1 MHDDNSEAFNR
12 AFRKA
17 AGKEPPPEPETPA
30 EPEPTV
36 TRGVRGG
43 EIRREDFGT
52 VLRRLRGF
60 GE

>member
-1 MHDDNSEAFNR
+1 MHDDNEAFNQ

-36 TRGVRGG
+36 TRGVRGVQVHKEG
-43 EIRREDFGT
+43 FNEA
-52 VLRRLRGF
+52 LRRIRGF